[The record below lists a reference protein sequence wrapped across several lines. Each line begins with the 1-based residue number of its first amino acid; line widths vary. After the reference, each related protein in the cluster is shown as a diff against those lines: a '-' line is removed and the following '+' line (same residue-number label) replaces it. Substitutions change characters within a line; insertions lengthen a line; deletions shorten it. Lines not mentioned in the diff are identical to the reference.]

1 MKETASLYSEF
12 LAQFVFV
19 VLEGGVIQQVEL
31 GPCSRPDNLQGAK
44 PAVKAL
50 EKYLRGGN
58 VDLNVFPV
66 DLDNHSVFERA
77 TLQYARQIPRGS
89 VVTYSELAVKL
100 GNPRAARAVGNAL
113 HRNPVPLFVPCHRVV
128 GAVSYTHLRAHE
140 TRHDLVCRLLLEKK
154 KKTNKT
160 NTKKKKKNT
169 KPTNRK
175 TKEHK
180 N

>member
-1 MKETASLYSEF
+1 LVSAINGEHAETMKETASLYSEF

-58 VDLNVFPV
+58 VDLSVFPV

-89 VVTYSELAVKL
+89 VVTYSELAAKL

-128 GAVSYTHLRAHE
+128 GVSGLGGFAWGLE
-140 TRHDLVCRLLLEKK
+140 IKQKLLQLEGVHSRVTGTAY
-154 KKTNKT
+154 KTL
-160 NTKKKKKNT
+160 
-169 KPTNRK
+169 
-175 TKEHK
+175 
-180 N
+180 